1 MSIVRK
7 SARVG
12 RKLLNTINTVTAFR
26 SARSQLLLDESVTV
40 AEKALLRN
48 VSLQI
53 HRNDGMYDPYD
64 PSDARR
70 YLSVGLSAI
79 RAIDNALDKAGTR
92 GGVRSVLDF
101 PCGHGR
107 VLRFLKVRF
116 SGASITAAEIDAEGL
131 DFCGREFSV
140 NAVESNVDFKK
151 VSLPGKFD
159 LIWCGSLVTHTDE
172 KLTGDLLTFF
182 HNHLAP
188 GGTCVFS
195 MHGQF
200 VIESIESGTQA
211 YGLKPAGIA
220 ALQSQFRS
228 TGYGY
233 ADYADHRGYGISVA
247 TQERMAL
254 IASGAGRWTR
264 TSFVE
269 RGWDDHHDVYGY
281 TLPA

>member
-7 SARVG
+7 SARMG
-12 RKLLNTINTVTAFR
+12 RKLLNSINTVTGFR
-26 SARSQLLLDESVTV
+26 SARSQLLKDKSVTV
-40 AEKALLRN
+40 GEKALLRN
-48 VSLQI
+48 VSLRI

-64 PSDARR
+64 RADARS

-79 RAIDNALDKAGTR
+79 RCIDRALDQAGT
-92 GGVRSVLDF
+92 GGTVRSVLDF

-107 VLRFLKVRF
+107 VLRFLRAKF
-116 SGASITAAEIDAEGL
+116 PKASITAAEIDTEGL
-131 DFCGREFSV
+131 EFCRREFSV
-140 NAVESNVDFKK
+140 NAVESNVDFNK

-172 KLTGDLLTFF
+172 KLTGDLLKFF
-182 HNHLAP
+182 HDHLAP

-200 VIESIESGTQA
+200 VIESIQNGKQT
-211 YGLKPAGIA
+211 YGLKPPGIK
-220 ALQSQFRS
+220 ALLSQFHD

-233 ADYADHRGYGISVA
+233 ADYAEHRGYGISVA
-247 TQERMAL
+247 THQRIAQ
-254 IASGAGRWTR
+254 IASGVGRWKQ

-269 RGWDDHHDVYGY
+269 RAWDDHHDVYGF